1 MEGQVARGIAIVA
14 LIAAL
19 AAIGVMVWLQGR
31 TSTSDADANQ
41 LVDTLAAA
49 IDQGEDPQRILD
61 LFAGAGSIRAATV
74 YNASGAKV
82 ATTGVPSAE
91 VEEVFRSLPKG
102 GSLSVQ
108 PGGTHRTTRDLWTAV
123 AIAAVSA
130 IVIGIIASSTVV
142 RLITRRIERHRARV
156 DEAMRDQT
164 YATRLQPESGALD
177 PLVASVNRLLEQM
190 QARDVVLR
198 RRTIELESANKELE
212 SFAATVSHDLRA
224 PVGSIAGF
232 AQALDEDYASRL
244 DDTGRECIHWIRH
257 SAEQMS
263 KLIEGMLQM
272 ARLARSEVHRTEV
285 DLSRI
290 AREIAETLQHAS
302 PERDVEFVIP
312 DGIVANGDERLL
324 RAVLENLL
332 GNAFKFTSKR
342 RGARIELGA
351 RNEAG
356 TPAFFIRDNG
366 AGFAPEHASKMFRPF
381 QRLHSERE
389 FSGTGIGLATVHRI
403 VERHGGRVWAEG
415 EPEKGATVYFTTGV
429 PVVWAA
435 CARDRCGCCS
445 SRIRSATPRA

>member
-1 MEGQVARGIAIVA
+1 MEGQVARGIALVA
-14 LIAAL
+14 LLAAL
-19 AAIGVMVWLQGR
+19 VAIAVMAWLQGR
-31 TSTSDADANQ
+31 VTPSDDDANQ

-49 IDQGEDPQRILD
+49 IDQGGSPQQLLD
-61 LFAGAGSIRAATV
+61 LFARAGSIRAATV
-74 YNASGAKV
+74 YGANGAPV
-82 ATTGVPSAE
+82 ATTGVPSPD
-91 VEEVFRSLPKG
+91 VEQVFRSLPNG

-108 PGGTHRTTRDLWTAV
+108 PGGAAHGARRDLWKGVAV
-123 AIAAVSA
+123 AAIAAIA
-130 IVIGIIASSTVV
+130 IGFIASSTIV
-142 RLITRRIERHRARV
+142 RLITRRLERHRARV
-156 DEAMRDQT
+156 EEAMRDQT
-164 YATRLQPESGALD
+164 YATRLNPESGALE
-177 PLVASVNRLLEQM
+177 PLVVSVNKLLEQM

-232 AQALDEDYASRL
+232 AQALDEDYAPRL

-272 ARLARSEVHRTEV
+272 ARLARTEVHRTDV
-285 DLSRI
+285 DLSEI
-290 AREIAETLQHAS
+290 ARDIAETLQRAN
-302 PERDVEFVIP
+302 PEREVSFVIP
-312 DGIVANGDERLL
+312 TGVVANGDERLL

-351 RNEAG
+351 RNDSG
-356 TPAFFIRDNG
+356 TPAFYVRDNG
-366 AGFAPEHASKMFRPF
+366 AGFAPEHAAKMFRPF
-381 QRLHSERE
+381 QRLHSEKE

-415 EPEKGATVYFTTGV
+415 EPEKGATVYFTTGA
-429 PVVWAA
+429 PEEWAA
-435 CARDRCGCCS
+435 
-445 SRIRSATPRA
+445 